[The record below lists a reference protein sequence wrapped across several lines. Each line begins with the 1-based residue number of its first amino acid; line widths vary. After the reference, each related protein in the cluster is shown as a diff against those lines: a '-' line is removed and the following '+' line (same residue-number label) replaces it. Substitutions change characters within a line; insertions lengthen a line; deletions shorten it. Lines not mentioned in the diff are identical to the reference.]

1 MSNIFCLTCFI
12 MSWIFIFLEN
22 ISSWV
27 FIHRTT
33 SKVYDKPPLS
43 PWYYQVIYWASA
55 TDLTWLS
62 RNKPFYIEAHWGSHR
77 PLLVELDCRRPCVH
91 LLGQLWSSEWSLIG
105 SAFFHKSVH
114 FCLCLFCFLKKS
126 RLPHGMPHSDVSGVL
141 EAWWPY
147 VLLQMGLESLFWG
160 SSREAK
166 LCIYP
171 RPKNGPPLE
180 EKVVLLNQQHSFGRN
195 ARGAVREGGNTFLAK
210 SQITLISKSTLV
222 LN

>member
-1 MSNIFCLTCFI
+1 M
-12 MSWIFIFLEN
+12 
-22 ISSWV
+22 
-27 FIHRTT
+27 TT

-43 PWYYQVIYWASA
+43 SWYYHVIYLASA
-55 TDLTWLS
+55 TDLTQLS
-62 RNKPFYIEAHWGSHR
+62 RNNTFYVKAHWRSHMSF
-77 PLLVELDCRRPCVH
+77 LELDCSRPCVH
-91 LLGQLWSSEWSLIG
+91 LPGQLWSSEWSFIG
-105 SAFFHKSVH
+105 SAFFHESVL
-114 FCLCLFCFLKKS
+114 FCLCLFCFLKKG

-141 EAWWPY
+141 EAWRPY
-147 VLLQMGLESLFWG
+147 VLLQMDLESLFWG

-180 EKVVLLNQQHSFGRN
+180 EKVVFLNQEHSFGRN
-195 ARGAVREGGNTFLAK
+195 ARGAVREGGNTSLAE